1 MNHSCM
7 AVTHVKDMLLTCD
20 DGSKRKYPVTFTTE
34 CKCQPTSNQAS
45 RYPFLTWIWLIKMI
59 RNHLASTWIM
69 KMTHKP
75 ISSFNFHLSWNILVQ
90 NKTWLYHINYIPYHY
105 LVTFDHYWSFF
116 YCESP
121 MSETQNKSETKV
133 WPLLNNF
140 LLVAFNK
147 TDISTCI
154 KIVLFC
160 KFYVEYDSY
169 CMNHSQ
175 KESLQKLGN
184 NAYDIPL
191 QEKIFICFFRGS
203 KASLTF
209 SSSLTVRLQRNTG
222 YHSLKYEAFSFCFY
236 FRIFKWFQFKLLA
249 RGFGVWFA

>member
-1 MNHSCM
+1 MPFEEIQGWIHISRYQSQVQVKRKDDIKRFQPFLRISNIDRDYCVGRSSSRGSQKGRSCGMNHSCM

-45 RYPFLTWIWLIKMI
+45 RYPFLTWIWLITMI
-59 RNHLASTWIM
+59 HNHSASTWVM
-69 KMTHKP
+69 LMTHEP

-105 LVTFDHYWSFF
+105 LVIFDHFWSFY
-116 YCESP
+116 YCEPP

-140 LLVAFNK
+140 LQVAFNK

-154 KIVLFC
+154 KLC
-160 KFYVEYDSY
+160 
-169 CMNHSQ
+169 
-175 KESLQKLGN
+175 SLAKTL
-184 NAYDIPL
+184 PM
-191 QEKIFICFFRGS
+191 S
-203 KASLTF
+203 
-209 SSSLTVRLQRNTG
+209 
-222 YHSLKYEAFSFCFY
+222 
-236 FRIFKWFQFKLLA
+236 W
-249 RGFGVWFA
+249 

>member
-1 MNHSCM
+1 MQVKTRLFQISQYKTLFPRISNIDRDYCVGRSSSRGSQKGRSCGMNHSCM

-116 YCESP
+116 TANHRWVKLKTNLKPKYDLYLITSCWLPSIK
-121 MSETQNKSETKV
+121 QI
-133 WPLLNNF
+133 F
-140 LLVAFNK
+140 QLV
-147 TDISTCI
+147 
-154 KIVLFC
+154 
-160 KFYVEYDSY
+160 
-169 CMNHSQ
+169 
-175 KESLQKLGN
+175 
-184 NAYDIPL
+184 
-191 QEKIFICFFRGS
+191 
-203 KASLTF
+203 
-209 SSSLTVRLQRNTG
+209 
-222 YHSLKYEAFSFCFY
+222 
-236 FRIFKWFQFKLLA
+236 
-249 RGFGVWFA
+249 

>member
-1 MNHSCM
+1 MQVRRNRPLTKILNNFRISNIDRDYCVGRSSSRGSQKGRSCGMNHSCM

-45 RYPFLTWIWLIKMI
+45 RYPFLTWIWLITMI
-59 RNHLASTWIM
+59 HNHSASTWVM
-69 KMTHKP
+69 LMTHKP

-105 LVTFDHYWSFF
+105 LVILTTFGHF
-116 YCESP
+116 YCEPP

-140 LLVAFNK
+140 LQVAFNK

-154 KIVLFC
+154 KLFYC
-160 KFYVEYDSY
+160 ADIKVDTLKF
-169 CMNHSQ
+169 
-175 KESLQKLGN
+175 
-184 NAYDIPL
+184 
-191 QEKIFICFFRGS
+191 
-203 KASLTF
+203 T
-209 SSSLTVRLQRNTG
+209 
-222 YHSLKYEAFSFCFY
+222 
-236 FRIFKWFQFKLLA
+236 
-249 RGFGVWFA
+249 